1 MSNAS
6 LCVKQLIQDMVSD
19 RKYYVELNELLEK
32 QRLLII
38 ARQAA
43 ELDALNA
50 QLIDIYQRLSQSSQ
64 QRHTLLQQLGVQP
77 GPQGIKALF
86 AKLPS
91 PHNGKVNAIWED
103 LEQQANRCQRTN
115 ESNGILL
122 NMQQE
127 ILMNLMNT
135 SEPENWLYQQV

>member
-19 RKYYVELNELLEK
+19 RKYYVELNELLEE

-50 QLIDIYQRLSQSSQ
+50 RLIEIYQHLSKNSQ
-64 QRHTLLQQLGVQP
+64 QRHALLQQLGVP
-77 GPQGIKALF
+77 SGPRGIKALF
-86 AKLPS
+86 AKLPA
-91 PHNGKVNAIWED
+91 PHNGKVNALWQD
-103 LEQQANRCQRTN
+103 LEQQASRCHSTN

-127 ILMNLMNT
+127 ILTNLLNT

>member
-6 LCVKQLIQDMVSD
+6 LCVKQLIQDMISD

-32 QRLLII
+32 QRLLIV

-43 ELDALNA
+43 ELDTLNA
-50 QLIDIYQRLSQSSQ
+50 RLIEIYQQLSQSSQ
-64 QRHTLLQQLGVQP
+64 QRHSLLQKLGVP
-77 GPQGIKALF
+77 SGPQGIKALF
-86 AKLPS
+86 AKLPA
-91 PHNGKVNAIWED
+91 PHNSQVAALWKD
-103 LEQQANRCQRTN
+103 LEQQANRCHSTN
-115 ESNGILL
+115 EGNGVLL

-127 ILMNLMNT
+127 ILQNLLNT

>member
-6 LCVKQLIQDMVSD
+6 LRVKQLIQDMIGD

-38 ARQAA
+38 ARQTA

-50 QLIDIYQRLSQSSQ
+50 QLIEIYQYLSRSAQ
-64 QRHTLLQQLGVQP
+64 QRHTLLQQLGVP
-77 GPQGIKALF
+77 SGPQGIKALF
-86 AKLPS
+86 AKLPAS
-91 PHNGKVNAIWED
+91 HHSKVNALWED
-103 LEQQANRCQRTN
+103 LERQANRCHSAN

-127 ILMNLMNT
+127 ILMNLINT